1 MLLLLSPGTG
11 TGLLATRG
19 LDRSR
24 QGPPPGAASAS
35 AQPVA
40 GDSLAAPSRLGI
52 PRVVFLPSGGGGD
65 DLSEFDLPPAPR
77 EGEYGS
83 ALASPLAGEYAD
95 WGSLARL
102 PPAQLR
108 GSDLNELLQP
118 DSVQRLRFVVSP
130 MEAYGALFRWDTV
143 FAGLRGLHAAAW
155 AEVAEA
161 HGLPFDAEDSDRTVG
176 RRPEIA
182 VTQVF
187 RWQPALDD
195 WGVAQALSYEFCEA
209 LGRRFSSY
217 AFEPRPGA
225 VRLLTLLNEYQV
237 PCCLCSELDERS
249 LSDKVEAADM
259 ARFFQAS
266 ICAEDGAET
275 AEQAYLASC
284 VKLRRPPARCVVF
297 EDSPQGVSSAKE
309 ALAKA
314 VALVGKHPAY
324 EMMHA
329 DLRISSLED
338 LTLMAIRELFS
349 GEEPR

>member
-1 MLLLLSPGTG
+1 M
-11 TGLLATRG
+11 
-19 LDRSR
+19 
-24 QGPPPGAASAS
+24 
-35 AQPVA
+35 
-40 GDSLAAPSRLGI
+40 
-52 PRVVFLPSGGGGD
+52 
-65 DLSEFDLPPAPR
+65 
-77 EGEYGS
+77 
-83 ALASPLAGEYAD
+83 
-95 WGSLARL
+95 
-102 PPAQLR
+102 
-108 GSDLNELLQP
+108 
-118 DSVQRLRFVVSP
+118 
-130 MEAYGALFRWDTV
+130 
-143 FAGLRGLHAAAW
+143 
-155 AEVAEA
+155 
-161 HGLPFDAEDSDRTVG
+161 
-176 RRPEIA
+176 
-182 VTQVF
+182 TQVF

-324 EMMHA
+324 EMMHGVSGVQS
-329 DLRISSLED
+329 LGPGSSCSSPQITDTRVHRCRLHLSRFKQARTTIPVLQSIAHRSVNRSTHTPFVSLYRACLAVLD
-338 LTLMAIRELFS
+338 TWIIVSACAHS
-349 GEEPR
+349 SA